1 MYDHIIFD
9 LDGTLIDSRADL
21 AASVNFALRTLCLP
35 EQPAET
41 ICGYV
46 GEGARV
52 LMQRA
57 LGEAHQDQLDRGLE
71 LFLGYYGAHLLDDTR
86 PYAGIPETLDTLAA
100 RRMTLSVLSNK
111 PEAMSRTILSGLGIL
126 RYFVTVL
133 GGDSLP
139 ARKPDPAG
147 IEHLRRLTHTPR
159 ERVVVVGDSA
169 IDLQT
174 ARAAG
179 VAFCGVAW
187 GFAPAS
193 LRAALAERIIEEPRE
208 LLTLVEVESAAT
220 RLYSQRGA

>member
-1 MYDHIIFD
+1 MYDHVIFD

-21 AASVNFALRTLCLP
+21 AVSVNFALRTLRLP
-35 EQPAET
+35 EQRPET

-46 GEGARV
+46 GDGARV
-52 LMQRA
+52 LVQRA

-86 PYAGIPETLDTLAA
+86 AYAGIPETLDTLTT

-111 PEAMSRTILSGLGIL
+111 PEAMSRTILFGLGLL
-126 RYFVTVL
+126 RHFVAVL
-133 GGDSLP
+133 GGDSLRT
-139 ARKPDPAG
+139 RKPDPVG
-147 IEHLRRLTHTPR
+147 IAHLRRLTQTPR

-193 LRAALAERIIEEPRE
+193 LRAAHAASIIEQPRE
-208 LLTLVEVESAAT
+208 LLTLVEP
-220 RLYSQRGA
+220 R